1 MEKGQ
6 VLKDLP
12 ADVLM
17 HIQSYFL
24 GEPDFKK
31 NIATHSRK
39 YKRNIYQGHMGNN
52 PSCNIQENFL
62 NGHSTYDHL
71 TTQQREQQ

>member
-1 MEKGQ
+1 MRVMEKGQ

-24 GEPDFKK
+24 GEPD
-31 NIATHSRK
+31 
-39 YKRNIYQGHMGNN
+39 Y
-52 PSCNIQENFL
+52 
-62 NGHSTYDHL
+62 
-71 TTQQREQQ
+71 